1 MKFCLHEC
9 LLHSGSLIIQ
19 RPEVDLDVAPGPRL
33 GAADH
38 LSLALLAAAA
48 LLLLFT
54 RFVLL
59 LLFVLAFLVVITVD
73 LGPILILLG
82 GNSTEISA

>member
-38 LSLALLAAAA
+38 LSLALLAAA

-59 LLFVLAFLVVITVD
+59 LFILAFLVVVAVD
-73 LGPILILLG
+73 LCPILILLG
-82 GNSTEISA
+82 GNSIDN